1 MRFIGN
7 VEKDA
12 QVRAVASGA
21 LSTGDTVVVNSD
33 GTVSVV
39 AETDVSQSVGTPVV
53 VSSVSAREISATYDA
68 NAQKVVVAYR
78 DLTNGGD
85 GTAIVGTVSG
95 SSISFGSPV
104 VFEGGVFGVNN
115 ISATYETHKR

>member
-21 LSTGDTVVVNSD
+21 LSTGDTVIVNSN

-39 AETDVSQSVGTPVV
+39 AGTSITEATGTPVQFQ
-53 VSSVSAREISATYDA
+53 SVCTSKGR
-68 NAQKVVVAYR
+68 VVV
-78 DLTNGGD
+78 LM
-85 GTAIVGTVSG
+85 TATLIRFCLYMRIT
-95 SSISFGSPV
+95 
-104 VFEGGVFGVNN
+104 
-115 ISATYETHKR
+115 ETAMFLQAW